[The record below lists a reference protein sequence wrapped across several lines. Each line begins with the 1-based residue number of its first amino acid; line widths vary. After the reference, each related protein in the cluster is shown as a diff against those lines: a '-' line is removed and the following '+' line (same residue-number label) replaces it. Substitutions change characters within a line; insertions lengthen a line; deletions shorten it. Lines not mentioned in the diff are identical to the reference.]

1 MTTSFIHEL
10 KIGDKVEID
19 RSGIIA
25 TLIGFAIYARGVQV
39 QVAWWSNGTL
49 IEVWMDEWR
58 VSAHK

>member
-25 TLIGFAIYARGVQV
+25 TLVGFSIYARGVQV
-39 QVAWWSNGTL
+39 QVAWWNNGAL
-49 IEVWMDEWR
+49 IEVWIDEWR
-58 VSAHK
+58 VSALK